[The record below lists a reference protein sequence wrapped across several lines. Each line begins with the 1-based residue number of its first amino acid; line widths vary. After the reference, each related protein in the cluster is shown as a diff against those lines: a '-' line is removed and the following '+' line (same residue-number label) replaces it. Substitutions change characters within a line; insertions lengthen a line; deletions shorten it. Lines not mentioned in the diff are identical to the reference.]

1 MRRRSQTLRVWMVVA
16 VILLGVLTLEAWQ
29 VATDLSSGPNVQ
41 GLGDGAAGKLRFV
54 SRNAD
59 WSEFQ
64 EGEFDGARVTITGDL
79 ILPDEPSGLFPAAV
93 LLHGSDGLS
102 DHEYNYSAI
111 LAKWGIAS
119 LVLDSFGPRGVET
132 TVGNQDAVSPYSMLV
147 DAYAALELLS
157 THPKIDP
164 GKIVLIGWSK
174 GGLVSDWA
182 SRKRYRD
189 QLASDD
195 VRFAAH
201 VAFYPWCGKQDF
213 RIELTG
219 APLLYL
225 LGESD
230 DWSGS
235 QACVDYVIR
244 LNAAGYRGQS
254 IVYPNALHGFDY
266 AGRFKT
272 YLPRAMSWKNCFYF
286 VRKQG
291 FVVAQTGR
299 FEKWSN
305 LDRYI
310 RECAKKGAHVGSNVR
325 ARERAIKDLRRF
337 LSAVFKSGI
346 GDRAAE

>member
-1 MRRRSQTLRVWMVVA
+1 MVA
-16 VILLGVLTLEAWQ
+16 TTIVLSVFTLEAWQ
-29 VATDLSSGPNVQ
+29 AATDFFAGPNVRS
-41 GLGDGAAGKLRFV
+41 LGDGASGKLRFV

-59 WSEFQ
+59 WTEFQ
-64 EGEFDGARVTITGDL
+64 EGKFKGAQVTITGDL
-79 ILPDEPSGLFPAAV
+79 ILPDGLSGPFPAAI

-102 DHEYNYSAI
+102 DHEYDYSAT
-111 LAKWGIAS
+111 LAAWGIAS
-119 LVLDSFGPRGVET
+119 FVLDSFGPRGVET

-147 DAYAALELLS
+147 DAYAALELLA

-213 RIELTG
+213 QIELTG

-225 LGESD
+225 LGELD

-235 QACVDYVIR
+235 QACVD
-244 LNAAGYRGQS
+244 
-254 IVYPNALHGFDY
+254 
-266 AGRFKT
+266 
-272 YLPRAMSWKNCFYF
+272 
-286 VRKQG
+286 
-291 FVVAQTGR
+291 
-299 FEKWSN
+299 
-305 LDRYI
+305 
-310 RECAKKGAHVGSNVR
+310 
-325 ARERAIKDLRRF
+325 
-337 LSAVFKSGI
+337 
-346 GDRAAE
+346 

>member
-1 MRRRSQTLRVWMVVA
+1 MVAAAIV
-16 VILLGVLTLEAWQ
+16 LGVFTLEAWQ
-29 VATDLSSGPNVQ
+29 AATGLFSGPNVRS
-41 GLGDGAAGKLRFV
+41 LGDGASGKLRFV

-59 WSEFQ
+59 WSEFR
-64 EGEFDGARVTITGDL
+64 EGRFKGAQVTITGDL
-79 ILPDEPSGLFPAAV
+79 ILPDEPSGPFPAAV

-102 DHEYNYSAI
+102 DHEYDYSAT
-111 LAKWGIAS
+111 LAEWGIAS
-119 LVLDSFGPRGVET
+119 FVLDSFGPRGVET

-147 DAYAALELLS
+147 DAYAALKLLS

-164 GKIVLIGWSK
+164 SKIVLIGWSK

-189 QLASDD
+189 RLVGDD
-195 VRFAAH
+195 VGFAAH
-201 VAFYPWCGKQDF
+201 VAFYPWCGEQDF

-235 QACVDYVIR
+235 QACVDYISR
-244 LNAAGYRGQS
+244 LNAAGYRGRA

-272 YLPRAMSWKNCFYF
+272 YLPHAMSWKNCFYF

-299 FEKWSN
+299 FEKWPS

-310 RECAKKGAHVGSNVR
+310 GECAQKGAHVGSNVR
-325 ARERAIKDLRRF
+325 ARERAITDLRQF
-337 LSAVFKSGI
+337 LSAVFKSRFADG
-346 GDRAAE
+346 AAQ